1 MARTTPREP
10 DPAPPRPSSASSTKL
25 GRGSINSAVV
35 KSRWSLAIAV
45 GFIGLVVL
53 VFFAP
58 LLHGKTLSNVPT
70 TQQIF
75 APWQTGR
82 VPFIYPQADQAN
94 FIYPNVALQTRAWRS
109 GTIPLINSYNMGG
122 NPLFADGS
130 AGVLYPPR
138 ILLALSVSPSVNH
151 DLFLVLHLFAAGVF
165 MFLLLREFRLHAL
178 AALLGATAWMFASW
192 NVIQMQLEIFL
203 PICAL
208 LPAALLLIHRSS
220 RTSSWRTAVLA
231 GVPLALMAVGANVQ
245 FAAVAF
251 VVCGLYALALALDVP
266 DDRRGLRA
274 DLDPRRL
281 AAPVLALAVGVGL
294 SAVVLLPT
302 VLSATQGGRQPVSYS
317 FFAHNRTISA
327 GDFERVFSGGGPTLI
342 TLFVGGA
349 FVGIVPF
356 GLAMVGFLRRR
367 PGAALGRWL
376 ATVTFLFAI
385 GTPIITWVGYRFI
398 PGMSRISTTGY
409 LLWVFDLGMVILAAV
424 GLDLVIDWSARIV
437 RRVRA
442 PVLDVRVVGSA
453 VAMTIGLGAV
463 GATAVQLVHYA
474 QHVNPPFSPRRSA
487 LLYPATPAIVAA
499 ETRSRQRPRTSPQR
513 LIGFG
518 ALFANQNEVFLLET
532 ADGYGN
538 VVPSRVR
545 RLWTVVAGRSVDAAL
560 KIQSVGSFI
569 AGGFGTRSLGFDAEQ
584 TRLDLLPRV
593 GVTTL
598 IVSPAFNQPVTAN
611 AARNGV
617 ALRPV
622 YLGRDAEL
630 YDLASTPTRGW
641 LVHRADVVADAST
654 ALQRF
659 TAAGFDYR
667 DRMVLEADQ
676 GIGSARQVAS
686 RGSGPGTAA
695 PRVSAGFNGTA
706 FTVRTSTPGWLV
718 MADMYYPG
726 WRVRV
731 NGRDARLLRAD
742 YALRAVA
749 VPAGVSHVVLTYR
762 PPGFVAGLVVSVL
775 VLFAL
780 LALLGWWLLRRVS
793 RRRRGDPML
802 QPASQPHGGRESSEA
817 RGMHGALVAGAD
829 D

>member
-10 DPAPPRPSSASSTKL
+10 DPASPRPSSASVTSDA
-25 GRGSINSAVV
+25 GGSAHTAVLRT
-35 KSRWSLAIAV
+35 RWSLALAV
-45 GFIGLVVL
+45 AFIGLVVL

-58 LLHGKTLSNVPT
+58 LFHGKTLSNVPT
-70 TQQIF
+70 NQQIF

-82 VPFIYPQADQAN
+82 VPYIYPQADQAN
-94 FIYPNVALQTRAWRS
+94 FIYPNVALQTKAWRS

-151 DLFLVLHLFAAGVF
+151 DLYLLLHLFAGGVF
-165 MFLLLREFRLHAL
+165 MLLLLREFRLHPL
-178 AALLGATAWMFASW
+178 ASLLGATAWAFASW
-192 NVIQMQLEIFL
+192 NVSQMQLEIFL

-208 LPAALLLIHRSS
+208 LPAALLLIHRSA
-220 RTSSWRTAVLA
+220 RTRSWRTAVLA
-231 GVPLALMAVGANVQ
+231 GVPLALMAIGANVQ

-251 VVCGLYALALALDVP
+251 VICGLYAVAIALDAP
-266 DDRRGLRA
+266 DRRHFRPN
-274 DLDPRRL
+274 LDPRRL
-281 AAPVLALAVGVGL
+281 AGPVLALAVGVGL

-317 FFAHNRTISA
+317 FFAQHRTISA
-327 GDFERVFSGGGPTLI
+327 GAFERVFSGGGPTLI

-356 GLAMVGFLRRR
+356 GLAFVGFLRRR

-376 ATVTFLFAI
+376 AAVTFLFVI
-385 GTPIITWVGYRFI
+385 GTPIITWLGYQFI

-409 LLWVFDLGMVILAAV
+409 LLWVFDLGMVILAAL

-437 RRVRA
+437 RHVGS
-442 PVLDVRVVGSA
+442 RVVNVGLAASVVALA
-453 VAMTIGLGAV
+453 VGLGAV
-463 GATAVQLVHYA
+463 GTTAVQLVHYA

-499 ETRSRQRPRTSPQR
+499 ESRSRARPRTSPQR

-518 ALFANQNEVFLLET
+518 ALFANQSEVFLLET

-560 KIQSVGSFI
+560 KVQSVGSFI
-569 AGGFGTRSLGFDAEQ
+569 AGGFGTRSLGFDAEE

-598 IVSPAFNQPVTAN
+598 IVSPAFRQLVTAN
-611 AARNGV
+611 AARAGV

-630 YDLASTPTRGW
+630 YDLASSPSRGW

-654 ALQRF
+654 ALHQF
-659 TAAGFDYR
+659 AAPSFDYR
-667 DRMVLEADQ
+667 DRVVLEADQ
-676 GIGSARQVAS
+676 GVGSAGQVAS

-695 PRVSAGFNGTA
+695 TRDSAGFNGTA
-706 FTVRTSTPGWLV
+706 FTVRSSTPGWLV

-726 WRVRV
+726 WRVTV
-731 NGRDARLLRAD
+731 NGRDARLLRAN

-749 VPAGVSHVVLTYR
+749 VPSGASHLVLTYR
-762 PPGFVAGLVVSVL
+762 PPGFVAGLVVSV
-775 VLFAL
+775 VVL
-780 LALLGWWLLRRVS
+780 LALLVLLVWWLLSRRS
-793 RRRRGDPML
+793 PRRRGDPVL
-802 QPASQPHGGRESSEA
+802 QPAPQSESRRQGSGGA
-817 RGMHGALVAGAD
+817 GTHGADVAGAD